1 MIYSLYFKYCYY
13 CVHCYYWQVCVDLGI
28 ADHIWKEKHA
38 AIAKKPEVDDMGDQF
53 RPAMLAGWLAYIT
66 KTYPKD
72 TVTTGS
78 VLGQG
83 ELVVP
88 DEDA

>member
-1 MIYSLYFKYCYY
+1 MILLLLFILLLFCA
-13 CVHCYYWQVCVDLGI
+13 HCDQWQVRVDLGI
-28 ADHIWKEKHA
+28 ADHIWKEKHT
-38 AIAKKPEVDDMGDQF
+38 AIARKVDDMGDQF
-53 RPAMLAGWLAYIT
+53 HPAMLAGLLAYIT
-66 KTYPKD
+66 KTYPKE
-72 TVTTGS
+72 TVMAGS

>member
-1 MIYSLYFKYCYY
+1 
-13 CVHCYYWQVCVDLGI
+13 LGI
-28 ADHIWKEKHA
+28 ADHIWKEKRA
-38 AIAKKPEVDDMGDQF
+38 AIAKKVDDMGDQF
-53 RPAMLAGWLAYIT
+53 RPAMRAGWLAYIM
-66 KTYPKD
+66 KTYLKE
-72 TVTTGS
+72 TITAGS